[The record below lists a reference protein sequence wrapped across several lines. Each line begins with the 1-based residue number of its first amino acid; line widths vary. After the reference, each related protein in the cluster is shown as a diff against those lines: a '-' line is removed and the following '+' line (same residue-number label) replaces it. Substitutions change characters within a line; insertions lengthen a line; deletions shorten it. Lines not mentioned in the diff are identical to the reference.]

1 MNKTKEKRVAAP
13 NRVAA
18 GKRAG
23 WPLSPPC
30 KKGFEGFAGFVTKKK
45 YKVIT
50 IKYLDL

>member
-30 KKGFEGFAGFVTKKK
+30 KKGFEGFVTKKKK

-50 IKYLDL
+50 IK

>member
-13 NRVAA
+13 NRVVA

-23 WPLSPPC
+23 WSLSPPC

-50 IKYLDL
+50 IK